1 VGVITGTYFQIG
13 HDMKPHQ
20 DRFRRSTT
28 TGYVGAPGNWT
39 GTPRRFND
47 RWQPIQQQEESPAL
61 PWIIFWSASGA
72 IGWYLFLCF
81 VFSF

>member
-1 VGVITGTYFQIG
+1 
-13 HDMKPHQ
+13 
-20 DRFRRSTT
+20 
-28 TGYVGAPGNWT
+28 VGAPGNWT

-47 RWQPIQQQEESPAL
+47 RWQPIRQEEESPAL